1 MEHMSL
7 GTRLHCSARRAEGG
21 PNQTSQQNILMKV
34 FRLLFQAP
42 PQLLLQLFV
51 QEAGKELEKWEQ
63 LLEWLMWMV
72 KVDKHQWTYM
82 LSVRGVAVG
91 VRERTYMLSVRGV
104 AVGVR
109 ERVGKGLTD
118 FSRLYIPGQLRRACS
133 GW

>member
-1 MEHMSL
+1 
-7 GTRLHCSARRAEGG
+7 
-21 PNQTSQQNILMKV
+21 MKV
-34 FRLLFQAP
+34 FRLLSQAP